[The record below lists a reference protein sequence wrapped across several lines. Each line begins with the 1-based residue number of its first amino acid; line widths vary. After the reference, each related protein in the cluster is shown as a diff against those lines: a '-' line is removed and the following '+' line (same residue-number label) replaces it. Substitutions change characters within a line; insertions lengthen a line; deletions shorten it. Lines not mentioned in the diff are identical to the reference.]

1 MSAALS
7 LIDAAQE
14 LLWLHVAV
22 FLRVAPVLAMLPGF
36 GATATPARIKLVLAL
51 MLTVIVTPAVMPEIR
66 PEIGPGAAA
75 GIAPTRLL
83 LTETTIGLAIGIGIR
98 LIIMAMQTA
107 GSIAAQATSLAQM
120 LGNAG
125 ITPMPAMGQMLVT
138 GALALAMIL
147 DLHVHAARM
156 MVLSYRVL
164 PFAEW
169 PDAADLS
176 AWGTAQVAGAFA
188 LAFTLAGPFLIV
200 SVLYNLTLGI
210 INRAM
215 PQMMVV
221 LVGAP
226 AITAAGLIMLMLL
239 APVMLDIWG
248 NALMEFV
255 TNPFGAR

>member
-36 GATATPARIKLVLAL
+36 GATATPVRIKLVLAL
-51 MLTVIVTPAVMPEIR
+51 MLTVIVTPAVMPEI
-66 PEIGPGAAA
+66 GPGAAA
-75 GIAPTRLL
+75 GIAPIRLL